1 MAASEINK
9 ITIEA
14 NVKAS
19 INKVWKLWTTPD
31 DIIHWNN
38 ASADWYTPRA
48 KNNLRTG
55 GKFTFRM
62 ESKDGKSGFDF
73 DGIYD
78 RVKPKEFIPYT
89 IGDGRKV
96 EIKFF
101 GDGTGTRVTETFEAE
116 SQNSVE
122 MQRDG
127 WQAILNNFKKY
138 TESV

>member
-1 MAASEINK
+1 
-9 ITIEA
+9 
-14 NVKAS
+14 
-19 INKVWKLWTTPD
+19 
-31 DIIHWNN
+31 
-38 ASADWYTPRA
+38 
-48 KNNLRTG
+48 
-55 GKFTFRM
+55 M

-78 RVKPKEFIPYT
+78 RVKPKEFIAYT
-89 IGDGRKV
+89 MGDGRKV

-127 WQAILNNFKKY
+127 WQSILNNFKKY